1 MSSLPP
7 NQPFRKLS
15 PLNSLIFSSRWLQ
28 LPLYLGLILAQC
40 VYVFHFWVELVH
52 LIEAVFGDR
61 TALDILVG
69 GIGYKGDFGGG
80 TPRFA

>member
-28 LPLYLGLILAQC
+28 LPLYLGLILAQG
-40 VYVFHFWVELVH
+40 V
-52 LIEAVFGDR
+52 
-61 TALDILVG
+61 
-69 GIGYKGDFGGG
+69 
-80 TPRFA
+80 